1 MHYSSVPRKLPT
13 WHAICAKLVE
23 KKALHPFWELQG
35 IKRST
40 TFLITPWTTTVQ
52 FLVLPL
58 APRAH
63 CQRRHR
69 APPHRGPHWA
79 RTPRHLG
86 DCWFF
91 HKTAP
96 TSAPSLPS
104 PRAARPLAER
114 TASRRPCADRP
125 LVKPP
130 YPAPRRRHTPM
141 LRLHL
146 RVDMRELP
154 SQASAAYKSQEPP
167 SLARE
172 HQCAAGRH

>member
-40 TFLITPWTTTVQ
+40 TFLITPWTTIVQ

-69 APPHRGPHWA
+69 APPHSGPHWA

-91 HKTAP
+91 HKTTP

-104 PRAARPLAER
+104 PRAARPRAER

-141 LRLHL
+141 
-146 RVDMRELP
+146 
-154 SQASAAYKSQEPP
+154 
-167 SLARE
+167 
-172 HQCAAGRH
+172 C